1 MNDKD
6 FSEIV
11 DCFKEA
17 GLKSSKAEKAGEAA
31 KLDPAA
37 VKAVR
42 AGMDLTQKKLA
53 AMIGISVS
61 MLQNWEKGKAM
72 PDGPALALLQVAA
85 KNPKAVL
92 DALQP

>member
-11 DCFKEA
+11 ACFKEA
-17 GLKSSKAEKAGEAA
+17 GLSDAKAKKAAGAA
-31 KLDPAA
+31 GLDPAA

-42 AGMDLTQKKLA
+42 AGMDLTQKKFA

-61 MLQNWEKGKAM
+61 MLQNWEKGKAR

-85 KNPKAVL
+85 KHPKTVL
-92 DALQP
+92 DTLEQ